1 MKLVL
6 ALCLCLLVVGCRPAE
21 PEQLSFK
28 MPQQMSNCKAY
39 RIYDDFGGSM
49 IVIHCPDADV
59 TADKVTVV
67 R

>member
-6 ALCLCLLVVGCRPAE
+6 ALCLCLLAVGCRPAE

-28 MPQQMSNCKAY
+28 MPQQMSNCKA
-39 RIYDDFGGSM
+39 
-49 IVIHCPDADV
+49 CPDADV